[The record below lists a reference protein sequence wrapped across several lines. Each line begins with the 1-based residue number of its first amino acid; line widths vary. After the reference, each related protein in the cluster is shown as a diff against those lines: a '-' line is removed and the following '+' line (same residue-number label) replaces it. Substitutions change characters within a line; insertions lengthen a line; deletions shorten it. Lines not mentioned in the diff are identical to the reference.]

1 LRKTNRNLTK
11 LLGAGLLAFSLVFGP
26 VQGAV
31 KADGTEGI
39 SILESSHELI
49 NGKMRVTADVRNGG
63 SGKEGGF
70 YVVGYDENGN
80 ALEVAGNSEYFM
92 SDEIN
97 TYEVDL
103 DGGSS
108 IKRVEVLPAGPAG
121 SEAKL
126 LASGSRTDNGVVKVT
141 GVVQNGTEGRNV
153 GMLAVGYDAS
163 GKAVEVTSADGYFT
177 GSEVAA
183 FEVELKAAKLI
194 KTVKV
199 SAIDPVEDAVKLLQ
213 TGSRLENGKLIVT
226 GSIQNR
232 KEGGR
237 VGVIVV
243 GGNGSG
249 KVLEVNTTTG
259 YLSGSEIANFAAE
272 LGAGKAASN
281 IKVFLTGSSQTPK
294 IIAEGRMTV
303 NNKLVVTIGIE
314 NGDASQRITVKSTA
328 YDAKGRSL
336 GTESNSTFMS
346 AHETTTLRID
356 YDSRVKSV
364 KLKYYDQ
371 SGREI
376 GQMPIRIKLNGQLQS
391 YAQAPVMSGGSVLVP
406 MRAIFESLDASV
418 KWDQKTQT
426 ITSVKG
432 SSQIKL
438 KMGSKQA
445 VVNGKNVT
453 LDSAPRMVKGTT
465 MVPLRFVATALGADV
480 KWDSSEKMVNITTK

>member
-1 LRKTNRNLTK
+1 MRKTNRNLTK
-11 LLGAGLLAFSLVFGP
+11 LLGAGLLAFSLIFGP

-121 SEAKL
+121 NEAKL
-126 LASGSRTDNGVVKVT
+126 LASGSWTNNGVVKVT

-177 GSEVAA
+177 GSEVST

-243 GGNGSG
+243 GSNGSG

-272 LGAGKAASN
+272 LEAGKAASN
-281 IKVFLTGSSQTPK
+281 IK
-294 IIAEGRMTV
+294 
-303 NNKLVVTIGIE
+303 
-314 NGDASQRITVKSTA
+314 
-328 YDAKGRSL
+328 
-336 GTESNSTFMS
+336 
-346 AHETTTLRID
+346 
-356 YDSRVKSV
+356 
-364 KLKYYDQ
+364 
-371 SGREI
+371 EI
-376 GQMPIRIKLNGQLQS
+376 G
-391 YAQAPVMSGGSVLVP
+391 
-406 MRAIFESLDASV
+406 RAHV
-418 KWDQKTQT
+418 
-426 ITSVKG
+426 
-432 SSQIKL
+432 
-438 KMGSKQA
+438 
-445 VVNGKNVT
+445 
-453 LDSAPRMVKGTT
+453 
-465 MVPLRFVATALGADV
+465 
-480 KWDSSEKMVNITTK
+480 